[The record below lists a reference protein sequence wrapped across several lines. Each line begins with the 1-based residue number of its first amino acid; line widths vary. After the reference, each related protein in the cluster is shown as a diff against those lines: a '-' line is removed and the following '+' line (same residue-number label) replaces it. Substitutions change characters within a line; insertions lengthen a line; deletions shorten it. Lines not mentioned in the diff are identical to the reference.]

1 VTATPS
7 SFRRPQIET
16 PMRPLHHSRRGVAA
30 LVLALALPSL
40 AYAPDARA
48 AAASGTIQRTPP
60 TAAPAPAA
68 VRTVLPAAAQPVA
81 KTATQPVAKTAAKP
95 AAQPVAKPA
104 AKPAARSAVQPGA
117 KRAAKPASPGKQ
129 RAKAAP
135 PVSIAG
141 GPPLHSRAA
150 LVFDPNSGAV
160 LYGRR
165 PDAVLPIA
173 SITKLMTALVV
184 VEAGQPLDELIT
196 ISEEDANGTAKSGSR
211 LPVGTTLT
219 RAELLQL
226 ALMAS
231 DNRAAYALCRNYPR
245 GYPHCIAAMRYKGVS
260 LGMTRTSILEP
271 TGLSS
276 NNVSTPE
283 DLSKLVRAAAH
294 VPLIQRYS
302 TAPSLVV
309 PVRGRLV
316 EFRNT
321 DRLVLDPE
329 FGVRVSKTGY
339 INEAGRC
346 LVLQVELS
354 GRPYVIVLLNAR
366 GPAARTADAR
376 TLRRWL
382 ETKVAGEPAGPVQA
396 AMREPAA
403 GAIESTASLATV
415 F

>member
-1 VTATPS
+1 M
-7 SFRRPQIET
+7 
-16 PMRPLHHSRRGVAA
+16 MRPLHRSCRGLAA
-30 LVLALALPSL
+30 LVLALALPGL
-40 AYAPDARA
+40 ALATGTTTKSAATVQKSATTGAPGVKQATRTSSKSTARKKKGGTRARGVAVQPVSIDGGPKLYSRA
-48 AAASGTIQRTPP
+48 AA
-60 TAAPAPAA
+60 
-68 VRTVLPAAAQPVA
+68 
-81 KTATQPVAKTAAKP
+81 
-95 AAQPVAKPA
+95 
-104 AKPAARSAVQPGA
+104 
-117 KRAAKPASPGKQ
+117 
-129 RAKAAP
+129 
-135 PVSIAG
+135 
-141 GPPLHSRAA
+141 
-150 LVFDPNSGAV
+150 VFDPTAEAI

-165 PDAVLPIA
+165 ADTVLPIA

-184 VEAGQPLDELIT
+184 VEAGQPLDAEIT
-196 ISEEDANGTAKSGSR
+196 ITTEDADGTAKSTSR

-231 DNRAAYALCRNYPR
+231 DNRAAYSLCRSYPG
-245 GYPHCIAAMRYKGVS
+245 GYPHCIAAMRRKAAA
-260 LGMTRTSILEP
+260 LGMTQTQFLEP

-276 NNVSTPE
+276 NNVSTTA
-283 DLSKLVRAAAH
+283 DLSRLVRAAGA
-294 VPLIQRYS
+294 VPLIQKYS

-329 FGVRVSKTGY
+329 FGVRVSKTGF

-346 LVLQVELS
+346 LVLQVDLS
-354 GRPYVIVLLNAR
+354 GRPFVIVLLNAR

-382 ETKVAGEPAGPVQA
+382 ETKYPPESAPVVQA
-396 AMREPAA
+396 SVRVPGTDAVEQ
-403 GAIESTASLATV
+403 TASLSGV